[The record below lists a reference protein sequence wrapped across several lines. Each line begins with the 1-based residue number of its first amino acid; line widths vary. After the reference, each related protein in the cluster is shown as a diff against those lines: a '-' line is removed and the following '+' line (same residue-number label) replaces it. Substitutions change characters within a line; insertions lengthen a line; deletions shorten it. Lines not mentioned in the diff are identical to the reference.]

1 MLHFLLSNIIPII
14 PRGFLTAPIFHP
26 HPNSPRESTHKEKMI
41 STLTVALDMRHKASI
56 AKPLF
61 TNLSLV
67 DNLFLIASQAINSH
81 LGTAFKNQ
89 IICHQATISL

>member
-14 PRGFLTAPIFHP
+14 PHGFLTAPIFHP
-26 HPNSPRESTHKEKMI
+26 HPNSPGESTHKEKMI

-61 TNLSLV
+61 INLSLV

-81 LGTAFKNQ
+81 LGTAFK
-89 IICHQATISL
+89 TK